1 MELSGATTMRLNRN
15 VAFIQFADI
24 ENGLQMEIQMRVASR
39 LFFVGFVEF
48 CHMLNK
54 LKFYFIIQ
62 ICAHMCVRVC
72 MCVCVIN
79 TFALRASGEQTRRGK
94 MEFVLQIQL
103 DNRLKSN

>member
-1 MELSGATTMRLNRN
+1 MEFSGATTMRLNRN

-62 ICAHMCVRVC
+62 ICTHMRVRA
-72 MCVCVIN
+72 CVCLCNKHICI
-79 TFALRASGEQTRRGK
+79 TRKWRA
-94 MEFVLQIQL
+94 
-103 DNRLKSN
+103 NKSWQNGIRVANSN

>member
-62 ICAHMCVRVC
+62 MYIPMRVR

-94 MEFVLQIQL
+94 MEFVLQIQI
-103 DNRLKSN
+103 DNRMKSN